1 MLWHRQVWGVSAYTL
16 QPRFWFY
23 GDGLFQGPF
32 AGVYG
37 RIGDFDIRRRYN
49 GDLKRSTDNK
59 TGHYWETG
67 ISAGWSFA
75 FCQNWLLELSA
86 SCGYLHATVMP
97 YEPNPAGEFYQTAR
111 YGKSRFDLTGISIS
125 LGYRFKVK

>member
-1 MLWHRQVWGVSAYTL
+1 MATGFFKALCRRL
-16 QPRFWFY
+16 R
-23 GDGLFQGPF
+23 
-32 AGVYG
+32 

-49 GDLKRSTDNK
+49 GDLERSTDNK

-67 ISAGWSFA
+67 ISAGWSFT

-97 YEPNPAGEFYQTAR
+97 YEPNPAESFTKQPVMV
-111 YGKSRFDLTGISIS
+111 SRALT
-125 LGYRFKVK
+125 LRA